1 MCGSERDLCQIW
13 QYCEEM
19 YVNSCDWCLSCIKTS
34 HYIIQYNYALYN
46 ASSLPATQP
55 SDWSGSYITWQSRTN
70 AVNILLLLPEPVSQ
84 VFGSLVCEIEGSA
97 WSGHHQRS
105 VSTRWTVSS
114 TELTARSKYI
124 DDENLIEW
132 IVYVSNQCTY
142 SWLFQQWIQVSR
154 CHILCVITWSI
165 AMHLPC
171 WRDHRSWNH

>member
-1 MCGSERDLCQIW
+1 ML
-13 QYCEEM
+13 
-19 YVNSCDWCLSCIKTS
+19 
-34 HYIIQYNYALYN
+34 
-46 ASSLPATQP
+46 ATQP

-70 AVNILLLLPEPVSQ
+70 AVNMLLLLPEPVSQ

-142 SWLFQQWIQVSR
+142 SWLFQQWIQVS
-154 CHILCVITWSI
+154 CYHLLCVITWSNALTMLARSQI
-165 AMHLPC
+165 MKPLVMSRKKYTFCSFHLPRYC
-171 WRDHRSWNH
+171 CFYCVYKWQ